1 MGRKVR
7 TAIFIDQD
15 VIKKAKELGLDNSKV

>member
-1 MGRKVR
+1 MGRNVR

-15 VIKKAKELGLDNSKV
+15 IIKKAKELGLDNSKV